1 MTEETFFAYLDKIR
15 PYIVGAQ
22 IEKLAGVP
30 RNCLLKH
37 YNWRDGRG
45 KYKLPRAHWDKVAA
59 AVASLMP
66 EKSIIHNNKTT

>member
-1 MTEETFFAYLDKIR
+1 MTDEQVFFNYLDRIR
-15 PYIVGAQ
+15 PYVVGAQ

-37 YNWRDGRG
+37 YNWRDGKG
-45 KYKLPRAHWDKVAA
+45 KYKLPRAHWGKIAT

-66 EKSIIHNNKTT
+66 PEITTH